1 MKNERLYDY
10 KNISRNKEHFKKS
23 TGLDQESYVD
33 LFEFVDPG
41 EDCNHITFY
50 DSSKRLSEARF
61 PSSSSSGDLLKSEK
75 SLKLQ
80 LSISYSF
87 T

>member
-1 MKNERLYDY
+1 MTKKMKNERLYDY

-41 EDCNHITFY
+41 EDCNHNI
-50 DSSKRLSEARF
+50 L
-61 PSSSSSGDLLKSEK
+61 
-75 SLKLQ
+75 
-80 LSISYSF
+80 
-87 T
+87 